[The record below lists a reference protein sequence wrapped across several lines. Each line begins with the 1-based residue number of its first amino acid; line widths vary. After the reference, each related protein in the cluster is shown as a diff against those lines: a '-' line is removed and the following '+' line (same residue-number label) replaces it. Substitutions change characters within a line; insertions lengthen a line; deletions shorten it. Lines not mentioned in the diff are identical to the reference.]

1 MINMNTLKKSSAIIS
16 RNLLIAF
23 VVYFLFYSFVK
34 NANNLAFFCT
44 KFIVYFHFICLN
56 FHYRKIMKICGDDM
70 QTSPQSNDKIYD
82 LAVIGGGINGVGIA
96 ADASGRGLSVFLC
109 EKDDLASHTSSASSK
124 LIHGGLRYLEHKE
137 FRLVR
142 EALAE
147 REVLLAKAP
156 HIIRPMR
163 FIMPHRPHLRPAWL
177 IRTGLFFY
185 DHLGKREKLLGSNN
199 VYFKEDSP
207 LNSAITRGFEYSD
220 CAVDDSRLVVL
231 NAMHAREKGADVVT
245 RTRCLSAQRD
255 GQYWLVDLENEH
267 GQFQIKAKALVN
279 AAGPWVAQFIKQDLQ
294 LKSPYGI
301 RLIQGSHIIV
311 PKLYECDKAF
321 IMQND
326 DRRIV
331 FAIPY
336 LDQYTM
342 IGTTDREY
350 QGDPAQVKI
359 TQEEIDYL
367 IEVSNA
373 HFKKQLTQQDIIW
386 TFAGVRPLC
395 DDESDNPS
403 AITRDYTLALSKGEK
418 GQAPLLSVF
427 GGKLT
432 TYRKLAESAMQQLK
446 AFFPE
451 MQGSWTATEA
461 LPGGENMHSV
471 EQLIQEIRA
480 QITDAPEALAKRWA
494 STYGSRIWNILGEI
508 TSVDQLGKHFG
519 QGLYAKEVDYLSRF
533 EWVTSTQDVLW
544 RRSKLG
550 LSFMPSEELALDAYL
565 AAKQQSPHAA

>member
-1 MINMNTLKKSSAIIS
+1 
-16 RNLLIAF
+16 
-23 VVYFLFYSFVK
+23 
-34 NANNLAFFCT
+34 
-44 KFIVYFHFICLN
+44 
-56 FHYRKIMKICGDDM
+56 M
-70 QTSPQSNDKIYD
+70 QTSPLLKDKIYD
-82 LAVIGGGINGVGIA
+82 IAVIGGGINGVGIA
-96 ADASGRGLSVFLC
+96 ADAAGRGLSVFLC
-109 EKDDLASHTSSASSK
+109 EKDDLARHTSSASSK

-199 VYFKEDSP
+199 VYFKDDSP

-245 RTRCLSAQRD
+245 RTRCLSAQRVE
-255 GQYWLVDLENEH
+255 GYWVVELENAQ
-267 GQFQIKAKALVN
+267 GSFKIKAKALVN
-279 AAGPWVAQFIKQDLQ
+279 AAGPWVAQFIKQDLE

-301 RLIQGSHIIV
+301 RLIQGSHIVV
-311 PKLYECDKAF
+311 PKLYEGDKAF

-350 QGDPAQVKI
+350 QGDPSKVQI
-359 TQEEIDYL
+359 TQAETDYL
-367 IEVSNA
+367 LEVSNA
-373 HFKKQLTQQDIIW
+373 HFKKQLTQADIIW

-403 AITRDYTLALSKGEK
+403 AITRDYTLALSQETHD
-418 GQAPLLSVF
+418 QAPLLSVF

-451 MQGSWTATEA
+451 MKGSWTATEA
-461 LPGGENMHSV
+461 LPGGENMASA
-471 EQLIQEIRA
+471 EQLVNEIRA
-480 QITDAPEALAKRWA
+480 QITDVSESLAKRWA
-494 STYGSRIWNILGEI
+494 TSYGSRIWNILGEAVSI
-508 TSVDQLGKHFG
+508 DQLGLSFG
-519 QGLYAKEVDYLSRF
+519 HGLFAKEVDYLCRF
-533 EWVTSTQDVLW
+533 EWVTTSEDILW

-550 LSFMPSEELALDAYL
+550 LVFAQNEIDRLDAYL
-565 AAKQQSPHAA
+565 SNKPNHIVAA

>member
-1 MINMNTLKKSSAIIS
+1 
-16 RNLLIAF
+16 
-23 VVYFLFYSFVK
+23 
-34 NANNLAFFCT
+34 
-44 KFIVYFHFICLN
+44 
-56 FHYRKIMKICGDDM
+56 M
-70 QTSPQSNDKIYD
+70 QTSPLSKDKIYD
-82 LAVIGGGINGVGIA
+82 IAVIGGGINGVGIA
-96 ADASGRGLSVFLC
+96 ADAAGRGLSVFLC

-199 VYFKEDSP
+199 VYFKDDSP

-245 RTRCLSAQRD
+245 RTRCLSAQRVE
-255 GQYWLVDLENEH
+255 GYWVVELENAQ
-267 GQFQIKAKALVN
+267 GSFKIKAKALVN

-301 RLIQGSHIIV
+301 RLIQGSHIVV
-311 PKLYECDKAF
+311 PKLYERDKAF

-350 QGDPAQVKI
+350 QGDPSKVQI
-359 TQEEIDYL
+359 TQAETDYL
-367 IEVSNA
+367 LEVSNA
-373 HFKKQLTQQDIIW
+373 HFKKQLTQADIIW

-403 AITRDYTLALSKGEK
+403 AITRDYTLALSQETHD
-418 GQAPLLSVF
+418 QAPLLSVF

-432 TYRKLAESAMQQLK
+432 TYRKLAESAMHQLNP
-446 AFFPE
+446 FFPE
-451 MQGSWTATEA
+451 MKESWTASEA
-461 LPGGENMHSV
+461 LPGGENMESA
-471 EQLIQEIRA
+471 EQLAKEIRA
-480 QITDAPEALAKRWA
+480 QITDVSESLAKRWA
-494 STYGSRIWNILGEI
+494 TSYGSRIWNILGE
-508 TSVDQLGKHFG
+508 SVSIDQLGLSFG
-519 QGLYAKEVDYLSRF
+519 HGLFAKEVDYLCRF
-533 EWVTSTQDVLW
+533 EWVTTSEDILW

-550 LSFMPSEELALDAYL
+550 LVFAQNEIDRLDAYL
-565 AAKQQSPHAA
+565 SNKPNHTVAA

>member
-1 MINMNTLKKSSAIIS
+1 
-16 RNLLIAF
+16 
-23 VVYFLFYSFVK
+23 
-34 NANNLAFFCT
+34 
-44 KFIVYFHFICLN
+44 
-56 FHYRKIMKICGDDM
+56 M
-70 QTSPQSNDKIYD
+70 QTSPLSKDKIYD
-82 LAVIGGGINGVGIA
+82 IAVIGGGINGVGIA
-96 ADASGRGLSVFLC
+96 ADAAGRGLSVFLC

-199 VYFKEDSP
+199 VYFKDDSP

-245 RTRCLSAQRD
+245 RTRCLSAQRVE
-255 GQYWLVDLENEH
+255 GYWVVELENAQ
-267 GQFQIKAKALVN
+267 GSFKIKAKALVN

-301 RLIQGSHIIV
+301 RLIQGSHIVV
-311 PKLYECDKAF
+311 PKLYEGDKAF

-350 QGDPAQVKI
+350 QGDPSKVQI
-359 TQEEIDYL
+359 TQAETDYL
-367 IEVSNA
+367 LEVSNA
-373 HFKKQLTQQDIIW
+373 HFKKQLTQADIIW

-403 AITRDYTLALSKGEK
+403 AITRDYTLALSQETND
-418 GQAPLLSVF
+418 QAPLLSVF

-432 TYRKLAESAMQQLK
+432 TYRKLAESAMHQLNP
-446 AFFPE
+446 FFPE
-451 MQGSWTATEA
+451 MKESWTASEA
-461 LPGGENMHSV
+461 LPGGENMASA
-471 EQLIQEIRA
+471 EQLANEIRA
-480 QITDAPEALAKRWA
+480 QITDVSESLAKRWA
-494 STYGSRIWNILGEI
+494 TSYGSRIWNILGEAVSI
-508 TSVDQLGKHFG
+508 DQLGLSFG
-519 QGLYAKEVDYLSRF
+519 HGLFAKEVDYLCRF
-533 EWVTSTQDVLW
+533 EWVTTSEDILW

-550 LSFMPSEELALDAYL
+550 LVFAQNEIDRLDAYL
-565 AAKQQSPHAA
+565 SNKPNHTVAA

>member
-1 MINMNTLKKSSAIIS
+1 
-16 RNLLIAF
+16 
-23 VVYFLFYSFVK
+23 
-34 NANNLAFFCT
+34 
-44 KFIVYFHFICLN
+44 
-56 FHYRKIMKICGDDM
+56 M
-70 QTSPQSNDKIYD
+70 QTSPLLKDKIYD
-82 LAVIGGGINGVGIA
+82 IAVIGGGINGVGIA
-96 ADASGRGLSVFLC
+96 ADAAGRGLSVFLC

-199 VYFKEDSP
+199 VYFKDDSP

-231 NAMHAREKGADVVT
+231 NAMHAREKGADVIT
-245 RTRCLSAQRD
+245 RTRCLSAQRVE
-255 GQYWLVDLENEH
+255 GYWVVELENAQ
-267 GQFQIKAKALVN
+267 GSFKIKAKALVN
-279 AAGPWVAQFIKQDLQ
+279 AAGPWVAQFIKQDLE

-301 RLIQGSHIIV
+301 RLIQGSHIVV
-311 PKLYECDKAF
+311 PKLYEGDKAF

-350 QGDPAQVKI
+350 QGDPSKVQI
-359 TQEEIDYL
+359 TQAETDYL
-367 IEVSNA
+367 LEVSNA
-373 HFKKQLTQQDIIW
+373 HFKKQLTQADIIW
-386 TFAGVRPLC
+386 TFSGVRPLC

-403 AITRDYTLALSKGEK
+403 AITRDYTLALSQETHD
-418 GQAPLLSVF
+418 QAPLLSVF

-451 MQGSWTATEA
+451 MKGSWTATEA
-461 LPGGENMHSV
+461 LPGGENMASA
-471 EQLIQEIRA
+471 EQLVNEIRA
-480 QITDAPEALAKRWA
+480 QITDVSESLAKRWA
-494 STYGSRIWNILGEI
+494 TSYGSRIWNILGEAVSI
-508 TSVDQLGKHFG
+508 DQLGLSFG
-519 QGLYAKEVDYLSRF
+519 HGLFAKEVDYLCRF
-533 EWVTSTQDVLW
+533 EWVTTSEDILW

-550 LSFMPSEELALDAYL
+550 LVFSQNEIDRLDAYL
-565 AAKQQSPHAA
+565 SNKPNHIVAA

>member
-1 MINMNTLKKSSAIIS
+1 
-16 RNLLIAF
+16 
-23 VVYFLFYSFVK
+23 
-34 NANNLAFFCT
+34 
-44 KFIVYFHFICLN
+44 
-56 FHYRKIMKICGDDM
+56 M
-70 QTSPQSNDKIYD
+70 QTSPLSKDKIYD
-82 LAVIGGGINGVGIA
+82 IAVIGGGINGVGIA
-96 ADASGRGLSVFLC
+96 ADAAGRGLSVFLC

-199 VYFKEDSP
+199 VYFKDDSP

-231 NAMHAREKGADVVT
+231 NAMHAREKGADIVT
-245 RTRCLSAQRD
+245 RTRCLSAQRVED
-255 GQYWLVDLENEH
+255 YWVVELENAQ
-267 GQFQIKAKALVN
+267 GSFKIKAKALVN

-301 RLIQGSHIIV
+301 RLIQGSHIVV
-311 PKLYECDKAF
+311 PKLYEGDKAF

-350 QGDPAQVKI
+350 QGDPSKVQI
-359 TQEEIDYL
+359 TQAETDYL
-367 IEVSNA
+367 LEVSNA
-373 HFKKQLTQQDIIW
+373 HFKKQLTQADIIW

-403 AITRDYTLALSKGEK
+403 AITRDYTLALSQETHD
-418 GQAPLLSVF
+418 QAPLLSVF

-432 TYRKLAESAMQQLK
+432 TYRKLAESAMHQLNP
-446 AFFPE
+446 FFPE
-451 MQGSWTATEA
+451 MKESWTASEA
-461 LPGGENMHSV
+461 LPGGENMASA
-471 EQLIQEIRA
+471 EQLANEIRA
-480 QITDAPEALAKRWA
+480 QITDVSESLAKRWA
-494 STYGSRIWNILGEI
+494 TSYGSRIWNILGE
-508 TSVDQLGKHFG
+508 SVSIDQLGLGFG
-519 QGLYAKEVDYLSRF
+519 HGLFAKEVDYLCRF
-533 EWVTSTQDVLW
+533 EWATSSEDILW

-550 LSFMPSEELALDAYL
+550 LVFAQNEIDSLDAYL
-565 AAKQQSPHAA
+565 SNKPNHTVAA

>member
-1 MINMNTLKKSSAIIS
+1 
-16 RNLLIAF
+16 
-23 VVYFLFYSFVK
+23 
-34 NANNLAFFCT
+34 
-44 KFIVYFHFICLN
+44 
-56 FHYRKIMKICGDDM
+56 M
-70 QTSPQSNDKIYD
+70 QTSPQTNERIYD

-231 NAMHAREKGADVVT
+231 NAMHAREKGAEVVT
-245 RTRCLSAQRD
+245 RTRCLSAQRE
-255 GQYWLVDLENEH
+255 GQYWVVDLENAQ
-267 GQFQIKAKALVN
+267 GQFQIKAKVLVN

-294 LKSPYGI
+294 LQSPYGI

-311 PKLYECDKAF
+311 PKLYEGDKAF

-342 IGTTDREY
+342 IGTTDHEY

-373 HFKKQLTQQDIIW
+373 HFKKQLTQADIVS

-403 AITRDYTLALSKGEK
+403 AITRDYTLALSKEADD
-418 GQAPLLSVF
+418 QAPLLSVF

-451 MQGSWTATEA
+451 MQESWTATEA
-461 LPGGENMHSV
+461 LPGGENMQSV
-471 EQLIQEIRA
+471 AQLIQEIRA
-480 QITDAPEALAKRWA
+480 QITDASDALAKRWA
-494 STYGSRIWNILGEI
+494 CAYGSRVWNFLGEV
-508 TSVDQLGKHFG
+508 TSVEQLGQHFG
-519 QGLYAKEVDYLSRF
+519 QGLYVKEVDYLCTA
-533 EWVTSTQDVLW
+533 EWVTTSQDVLW

-550 LSFMPSEELALDAYL
+550 LSFTQKETEALDAYL
-565 AAKQQSPHAA
+565 TVKTHSNEAA

>member
-1 MINMNTLKKSSAIIS
+1 
-16 RNLLIAF
+16 
-23 VVYFLFYSFVK
+23 
-34 NANNLAFFCT
+34 
-44 KFIVYFHFICLN
+44 
-56 FHYRKIMKICGDDM
+56 M
-70 QTSPQSNDKIYD
+70 QTSPLSKDKIYD
-82 LAVIGGGINGVGIA
+82 IAVIGGGINGVGIA
-96 ADASGRGLSVFLC
+96 ADAAGRGLSVFLC

-199 VYFKEDSP
+199 VYFKDDSP

-245 RTRCLSAQRD
+245 RTRCLSAQRVE
-255 GQYWLVDLENEH
+255 GYWVVELENAQ
-267 GQFQIKAKALVN
+267 GSFKIKAKALVN

-301 RLIQGSHIIV
+301 RLIQGSHIVV
-311 PKLYECDKAF
+311 PKLYEGDKAF

-350 QGDPAQVKI
+350 QGDPSKVQI
-359 TQEEIDYL
+359 TQAETDYL
-367 IEVSNA
+367 LEVSNA
-373 HFKKQLTQQDIIW
+373 HFKKQLTQADIIW

-403 AITRDYTLALSKGEK
+403 AITRDYTLALSQETHD
-418 GQAPLLSVF
+418 QAPLLSVF

-432 TYRKLAESAMQQLK
+432 TYRKLAESAMHQLNP
-446 AFFPE
+446 FFPE
-451 MQGSWTATEA
+451 MKESWTASEA
-461 LPGGENMHSV
+461 LPGGENMESA
-471 EQLIQEIRA
+471 EQLAKEIRA
-480 QITDAPEALAKRWA
+480 QITDVSESLTKRWA
-494 STYGSRIWNILGEI
+494 TSYGSRIWNILGE
-508 TSVDQLGKHFG
+508 SVSIDQLGLSFG
-519 QGLYAKEVDYLSRF
+519 HGLFAKEVDYLCRF
-533 EWVTSTQDVLW
+533 EWVTTSEDILW

-550 LSFMPSEELALDAYL
+550 LVFAQNEIDRLDAYL
-565 AAKQQSPHAA
+565 SNKPNHTVAA

>member
-1 MINMNTLKKSSAIIS
+1 
-16 RNLLIAF
+16 
-23 VVYFLFYSFVK
+23 
-34 NANNLAFFCT
+34 
-44 KFIVYFHFICLN
+44 
-56 FHYRKIMKICGDDM
+56 M
-70 QTSPQSNDKIYD
+70 QTSPLLKDKIYD
-82 LAVIGGGINGVGIA
+82 IAVIGGGINGVGIT
-96 ADASGRGLSVFLC
+96 ADAAGRGLSVFLC

-199 VYFKEDSP
+199 VYFKDDSP

-245 RTRCLSAQRD
+245 RTRCLSAQRVE
-255 GQYWLVDLENEH
+255 GYWVVELENAQ
-267 GQFQIKAKALVN
+267 GSFKIKAKALVN
-279 AAGPWVAQFIKQDLQ
+279 AAGPWVAQFIKQDLE

-301 RLIQGSHIIV
+301 RLIQGSHIVV
-311 PKLYECDKAF
+311 PKLYEGDKAF

-350 QGDPAQVKI
+350 QGDPSKVQI
-359 TQEEIDYL
+359 TQAETDYL
-367 IEVSNA
+367 LEVSNA
-373 HFKKQLTQQDIIW
+373 HFKKQLTQADIIW

-403 AITRDYTLALSKGEK
+403 AITRDYTLALSQETHD
-418 GQAPLLSVF
+418 QAPLLSVF

-451 MQGSWTATEA
+451 MKGSWTATEA
-461 LPGGENMHSV
+461 LPGGENMASA
-471 EQLIQEIRA
+471 EQLVNEIRA
-480 QITDAPEALAKRWA
+480 QITDVSESLAKRWA
-494 STYGSRIWNILGEI
+494 TSYGSRIWNILGEAVSI
-508 TSVDQLGKHFG
+508 DQLGLSFG
-519 QGLYAKEVDYLSRF
+519 HGLFAKEVDYLCRF
-533 EWVTSTQDVLW
+533 EWVTTSEDILW

-550 LSFMPSEELALDAYL
+550 LVFSQNEIDRLDAYL
-565 AAKQQSPHAA
+565 SNKPNHIVAA